1 MQDKVFLSLSELSQ
15 KYGIP
20 LSTLRR
26 WAAERRFP
34 IFKISNRIRVSITE
48 WEDWLRQFHT
58 KGGK

>member
-34 IFKISNRIRVSITE
+34 IFKISNRIRVSISE

-58 KGGK
+58 KGAK